1 VNIIDYTSLLP
12 SLPEANCREINNP
25 DIFFPVS
32 KEDEANSLEVTK
44 VICGNCMNRKECLE
58 FALSE
63 QIPYGIWAGTS
74 PAERKLLWP
83 ANHRAK
89 GMPKVAHRIREL
101 DQAGRSPKQIAD
113 LLNSQISYVK
123 KVLERERSAKLKGE
137 IQSQLKIE
145 GLSEGQS

>member
-12 SLPEANCREINNP
+12 SLPNANCRNIENP

-32 KEDEANSLEVTK
+32 KEDEANSLQVTQ

-74 PAERKLLWP
+74 PSQRKLLWP
-83 ANHRAK
+83 ANYRAK
-89 GMPKVAHRIREL
+89 GMPKVAQRIREL
-101 DQAGRSPKQIAD
+101 DQAGRSPKQIAQI
-113 LLNSQISYVK
+113 LNSKLNYVN
-123 KVLERERSAKLKGE
+123 KVLERERNAKLKGE
-137 IQSQLKIE
+137 IQSQLQIE
-145 GLSEGQS
+145 SLSEGQS